1 MQMIDP
7 SVGRLNLQEKAATSQ
22 LTPDGLWFR
31 YVSMGHDGHLVFHG
45 DFGIPAIEN
54 TIVI

>member
-7 SVGRLNLQEKAATSQ
+7 SVGRLNLQKKAATSQ